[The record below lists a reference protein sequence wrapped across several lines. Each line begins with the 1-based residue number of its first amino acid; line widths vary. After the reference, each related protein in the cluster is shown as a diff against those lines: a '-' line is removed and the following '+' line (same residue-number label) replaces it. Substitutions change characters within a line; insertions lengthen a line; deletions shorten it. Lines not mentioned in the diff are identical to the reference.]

1 MSKPSDQHDRS
12 AVASQVASILVGGVL
27 GVAVGLVLAQA
38 LGGASGLATRL
49 SRRAPSPAGLEP
61 GFDADDPEPGEEMG
75 DEWNDEECDDTL
87 GERVLE
93 AFANDPVLAG
103 RAIEIEA
110 QPGAA
115 VALSGWVDTDREVA
129 YAATVAGGVPG
140 VDHVVS
146 RLRVE
151 RSG

>member
-1 MSKPSDQHDRS
+1 MSKPSEQHDRS
-12 AVASQVASILVGGVL
+12 DVASQVASIIVGSVL
-27 GVAVGLVLAQA
+27 GVAVGLVLAQT
-38 LGGASGLATRL
+38 LGGASGLAMRP
-49 SRRAPSPAGLEP
+49 SRRAPAPAGLAP
-61 GFDADDPEPGEEMG
+61 GFDADDPEAGEEIG
-75 DEWNDEECDDTL
+75 NDWNDEECDDTL

-93 AFANDPVLAG
+93 AFANDPVLAS

-115 VALSGWVDTDREVA
+115 VALSGWVDTDRELA

-151 RSG
+151 RNG